1 MCCPSRPSLYE
12 IAQALASAGGAFR
25 LPSRGRGL
33 TSALDD
39 AAARSD
45 RRAAAPGPTLSKGA
59 RADVQSAAG
68 HAVARAGHG
77 RDVRAAD
84 PARGPE
90 LELAAQYLRL
100 RFRSEEQTSELQ

>member
-1 MCCPSRPSLYE
+1 M
-12 IAQALASAGGAFR
+12 AQARASAGGACR

-84 PARGPE
+84 PARGTE
-90 LELAAQYLRL
+90 LELAAQ
-100 RFRSEEQTSELQ
+100 RSEEHTSELQSLMRISYAGFCLEKKKK